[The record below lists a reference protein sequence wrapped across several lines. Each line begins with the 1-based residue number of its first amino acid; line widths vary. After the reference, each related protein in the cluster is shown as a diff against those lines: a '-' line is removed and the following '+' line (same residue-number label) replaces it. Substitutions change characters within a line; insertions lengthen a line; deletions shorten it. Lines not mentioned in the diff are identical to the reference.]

1 MNAADADPVSTALFV
16 QRSPKFMITAARPGK
31 PPQYELSV
39 TANGAE
45 ERMRSRVFHSSGE
58 PTVDVEFCLVFP
70 GEALSVPVMRR
81 VLGDTLIRLGIDEGC
96 VGDILLAVTEA
107 CSNVVRH
114 AEPGRRYEVVAHVG
128 SKRCLLEVVDGD
140 RGLDAPSRE
149 ARRRRVSRPA
159 GRLRRHSVV
168 RLRRHPASPASAPSS
183 SATLRGRIGRPAR
196 PGRERTIAQLP
207 ESGRGLAIMRACV
220 DDVSMKSRPGQ
231 GTVVSLQKRIEWRS
245 DAPLA
250 RMPASQLRDAG

>member
-1 MNAADADPVSTALFV
+1 MRARVS
-16 QRSPKFMITAARPGK
+16 
-31 PPQYELSV
+31 
-39 TANGAE
+39 
-45 ERMRSRVFHSSGE
+45 HSGE
-58 PTVDVEFCLVFP
+58 PAADVEFCLVFP

-81 VLGDTLIRLGIDEGC
+81 VLGDTLDRLGLDASC

-114 AEPGRRYEVVAHVG
+114 AGPERAYEVVAHVG
-128 SKRCLLEVVDGD
+128 SKRCLVEIVDSG
-140 RGLDAPSRE
+140 RGLD
-149 ARRRRVSRPA
+149 PA
-159 GRLRRHSVV
+159 NPPHRRHRIRRTAGPVA
-168 RLRRHPASPASAPSS
+168 RLRRHPPSPASAPSS
-183 SATLRGRIGRPAR
+183 AATLRSRITRPRRLA
-196 PGRERTIAQLP
+196 RERALAQLP

-220 DDVSMKSRPGQ
+220 DDVTMQSKPGE